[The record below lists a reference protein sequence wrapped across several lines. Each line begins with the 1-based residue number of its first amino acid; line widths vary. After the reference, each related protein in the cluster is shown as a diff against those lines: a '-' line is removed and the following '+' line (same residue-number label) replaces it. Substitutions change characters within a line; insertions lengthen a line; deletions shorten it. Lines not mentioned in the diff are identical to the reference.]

1 MDMFVHLIIVIGSL
15 TAAFAIGYSI
25 GTLNTMRGYE
35 GLLNRLFYK
44 AKK

>member
-1 MDMFVHLIIVIGSL
+1 MDMFVHLVIVICSL
-15 TAAFAIGYSI
+15 TTAFVFGYSI
-25 GTLNTMRGYE
+25 GTLSTMRGYE

>member
-15 TAAFAIGYSI
+15 TTAFLIGYSI